1 MEIKEKIKI
10 PLEDLLKIEDV
21 QACFITGRQIGTITP
36 DSKAK
41 LKNLALWKLIMDT
54 THKFFPIINDFYI
67 YGLSKLYFE
76 LKDYEIIMSFIG
88 HGMALITIIPALA
101 NKGLIEVEI
110 ENTYRRIRE
119 VLKL

>member
-110 ENTYRRIRE
+110 ENTSRRIRE